1 MKKYILFL
9 TIILLSI
16 SVTYA
21 NEVLPNQK
29 LTNPE
34 RWWWGK
40 VKDIDNYIDHKVTEM
55 TSSTA
60 NIEEI
65 TLSNDIKN
73 TRINFWS
80 ICIAL
85 GSCIATIFVF
95 FHQWGINNAIKN
107 DNQKERFE
115 NKLFMFLNIYRK
127 NIDNVNNILV
137 SGIGSGRTS
146 FNFIFY
152 EIEMM
157 LREFIKLK
165 PKAKSGRFLSYDE
178 IVSITMSFIVNG
190 VTRNSNMDERD
201 IIYHNKYEDILDEH
215 EYKRLKQRYVYFREM
230 DDEKLQKLL
239 QDGEH
244 TLILNFYKIQLVDK
258 KIVPWFY
265 GIRTNFMPYIKSVRS
280 VIDYIKEECPNN
292 DIKENLKYL
301 ESSLSEHELAVLYI
315 FANSAE
321 NNNIGLDKNII
332 HQLVCSTNLPVL
344 YRYDKWND
352 LKNQIHK

>member
-1 MKKYILFL
+1 MKKYLL
-9 TIILLSI
+9 IIVTVLISI
-16 SVTYA
+16 SGTYA
-21 NEVLPNQK
+21 NDSLVNK
-29 LTNPE
+29 RLTNPE
-34 RWWWGK
+34 KWWVGK
-40 VKDIDNYIDHKVTEM
+40 VQDMDHFIDNKIHEM
-55 TSSTA
+55 TTTTA

-65 TLSNDIKN
+65 SLSNDLKN
-73 TRINFWS
+73 TKVNIIS
-80 ICIAL
+80 ITIAFI
-85 GSCIATIFVF
+85 SCIITLFVF
-95 FHQWGINNAIKN
+95 FYQCGINNAIKT

-115 NKLFMFLNIYRK
+115 NKLFMFLDIYRK

-157 LREFIKLK
+157 LREFIELK
-165 PKAKSGRFLSYDE
+165 PKAKSGQYLSYNE

-201 IIYHNKYEDILDEH
+201 IIYHNKYEDILDKQ
-215 EYKRLKQRYVYFREM
+215 EYQRLKQRFVYFREM
-230 DDEKLQKLL
+230 DNNKLQKLL
-239 QDGEH
+239 DEGKH
-244 TLILNFYKIQLVDK
+244 TLVLNFHKLQLVDN

-265 GIRTNFMPYIKSVRS
+265 GIRTNFIPYVKSVRS
-280 VIDYIKEECPNN
+280 IINYIKEECPNKN
-292 DIKENLKYL
+292 IMGNLKYL

-332 HQLVCSTNLPVL
+332 YQLVCCTNLPAL
-344 YRYDKWND
+344 YRYDQWND
-352 LKNQIHK
+352 LKNFIQQ